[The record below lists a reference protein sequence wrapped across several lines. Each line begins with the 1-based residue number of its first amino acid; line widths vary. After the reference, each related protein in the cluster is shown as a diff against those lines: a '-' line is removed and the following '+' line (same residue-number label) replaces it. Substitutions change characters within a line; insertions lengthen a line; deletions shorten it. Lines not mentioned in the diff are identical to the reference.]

1 MGSPLQF
8 RSISA
13 ENRLMDNS
21 TIDLLGRALDYGSAR
36 LQAVSNNLSN
46 VNTPGYKRQDVS
58 FAALLA
64 RADGDAG
71 AMEETLTMQR
81 TDPRH
86 LASEANSADGNGSL
100 ITTQNDGA
108 MRLDGNSVDI
118 DAETARLA
126 QAQIQY
132 EGTAQ
137 ILQGQFAGLKYAISG
152 GR

>member
-1 MGSPLQF
+1 
-8 RSISA
+8 
-13 ENRLMDNS
+13 MDNS
-21 TIDLLGRALDYGSAR
+21 TIDLLGRSLDYGSAR

-46 VNTPGYKRQDVS
+46 INTPGYKRQDVS
-58 FAALLA
+58 FGTLLA
-64 RADGDAG
+64 QATDEAE
-71 AMEETLTMQR
+71 ALTLAVQR
-81 TDPRH
+81 TDARH
-86 LASEANSADGNGSL
+86 LTADGETENGRPS
-100 ITTQNDGA
+100 ITTQNDGP

-137 ILQGQFAGLKYAISG
+137 ILQGQFAGMKYAISG

>member
-1 MGSPLQF
+1 
-8 RSISA
+8 
-13 ENRLMDNS
+13 MDNS

-36 LQAVSNNLSN
+36 LQAVSGNLSN
-46 VNTPGYKRQDVS
+46 VNTPGFKRQDVS
-58 FAALLA
+58 FGTLLA
-64 RADGDAG
+64 QATGDSDDL
-71 AMEETLTMQR
+71 TLSVYR
-81 TDPRH
+81 TDARH
-86 LASEANSADGNGSL
+86 LTTNGEL
-100 ITTQNDGA
+100 ENGGPVIAAQNDGP

-137 ILQGQFAGLKYAISG
+137 LLQGQFAGLKYAISG